1 MSTAATT
8 PKSRP
13 ARPASWRDAFT
24 MRRLV
29 ISLVLAAA
37 VFILI
42 VGFTSSV
49 DQKPKVSLRP
59 KEVLSVQ
66 PGEGD
71 PVTLRQTPIS
81 AQLDTAFT
89 GRLRVDGRDIPID
102 QIDGPVVGVNASAP
116 AKGTAGLNVFT
127 FAPAAGKEITRL
139 APGRHSAT
147 VIFWPI
153 SLQEGAVGTG
163 SYIWYF
169 NVS

>member
-1 MSTAATT
+1 MSSTATT
-8 PKSRP
+8 PARRP
-13 ARPASWRDAFT
+13 VGPASWRGAFT
-24 MRRLV
+24 RRRLA
-29 ISLVLAAA
+29 ISLVLAVA
-37 VFILI
+37 VFCLI
-42 VGFTSSV
+42 IAFTSSV

-59 KEVLSVQ
+59 KQVLSVQ

-81 AQLDTAFT
+81 VQLDPTVT

-102 QIDGPVVGVNASAP
+102 QIDGPVSGVNASAP
-116 AKGTAGLNVFT
+116 AKGTAGLNVFS
-127 FAPAAGKEITRL
+127 FAPAEGKEITRL

-147 VIFWPI
+147 VIFWPV
-153 SLQEGAVGTG
+153 SLQEGSPGTG